1 MHNQTQFKRVTSQL
15 DQTSSPTSLLIG
27 AAVGESWPFN
37 RSCYYDINLGTILTA
52 ERGGGGGG
60 GGGCG
65 TFNINQ
71 NLDIANGQGT
81 SKTCSQ
87 RRGFVIS
94 RFFFIYFSITK
105 QNYRIS
111 LVISGTSLH
120 RGPLH

>member
-15 DQTSSPTSLLIG
+15 DQTSSRTSLLIG

-52 ERGGGGGG
+52 EGGGGE
-60 GGGCG
+60 GCG
-65 TFNINQ
+65 TFKINQ

>member
-15 DQTSSPTSLLIG
+15 DQTSSRTSLLIG

-52 ERGGGGGG
+52 EGGGE
-60 GGGCG
+60 GCG
-65 TFNINQ
+65 TFKINQ

>member
-1 MHNQTQFKRVTSQL
+1 MTSQL
-15 DQTSSPTSLLIG
+15 DQTSSRTSLLIG
-27 AAVGESWPFN
+27 AALKEGWPFK
-37 RSCYYDINLGTILTA
+37 RSSYYDINLWTMLTP
-52 ERGGGGGG
+52 GG

-65 TFNINQ
+65 TFKIYQ
-71 NLDIANGQGT
+71 NLDITKGQGT

-87 RRGFVIS
+87 HQGFVIS

-111 LVISGTSLH
+111 LVIPETALY